1 MHITSGHCFCF
12 TCTSGLTVGSA
23 GRGPGARPARP
34 SVPTLLFPCQRIY
47 ETRALN
53 HQKRRLR
60 GPRFLRALRCGR
72 LAGGRAGRA
81 PGRPRQ
87 LGAGAAQ
94 RVQPFACTTSSGSS
108 DVAVG
113 RSYSLTSSLLSLD
126 TRLTPEAINMVRKQ
140 HIQSPWDWVRY
151 RIRVLPF
158 PSRERAV
165 HRGLGGQSGSRRPSP
180 CAWWRR
186 APVGAVAAAPPRGA
200 AQLSAAGLASG
211 GASGNS
217 TAPGRS
223 CRRSARR
230 CHRAA
235 EAATAGAG
243 LAVRVTAPGAPGRPC
258 ACAVPAFS
266 ERFALASLPPG

>member
-1 MHITSGHCFCF
+1 MPLG
-12 TCTSGLTVGSA
+12 
-23 GRGPGARPARP
+23 GRG
-34 SVPTLLFPCQRIY
+34 SW
-47 ETRALN
+47 
-53 HQKRRLR
+53 
-60 GPRFLRALRCGR
+60 
-72 LAGGRAGRA
+72 A
-81 PGRPRQ
+81 PGS
-87 LGAGAAQ
+87 AQ
-94 RVQPFACTTSSGSS
+94 RVRPFACTASSGSS

-113 RSYSLTSSLLSLD
+113 RSYSLTFSLLSLD
-126 TRLTPEAINMVRKQ
+126 TRLTPEAITTVRKQ

-186 APVGAVAAAPPRGA
+186 ALFGAVAAAPPRGA

-230 CHRAA
+230 CHHAA
-235 EAATAGAG
+235 EDATAGAG

-258 ACAVPAFS
+258 ACAIP
-266 ERFALASLPPG
+266 RFLRAVRPGLTPSWLILQNSSQHGSGSRPQPFWHQGLVLP